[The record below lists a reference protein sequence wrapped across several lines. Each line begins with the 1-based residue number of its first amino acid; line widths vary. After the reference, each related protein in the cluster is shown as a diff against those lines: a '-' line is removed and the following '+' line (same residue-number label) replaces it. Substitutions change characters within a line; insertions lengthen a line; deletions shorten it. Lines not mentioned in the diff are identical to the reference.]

1 MAHKHDGLVLTM
13 TILGSLFAIAA
24 IAIFEAFV
32 PATSLVLT
40 QGEYEIL
47 AGLFYALALII
58 YVWETGMGTGRAYR

>member
-1 MAHKHDGLVLTM
+1 MAEYRKKKHEGIVLAL
-13 TILGSLFAIAA
+13 TILGSLFAVAA

-32 PATSLVLT
+32 PSTSLVLT

-58 YVWETGMGTGRAYR
+58 YFWGGDGR

>member
-1 MAHKHDGLVLTM
+1 MAYRKHKHEGLVLAL
-13 TILGSLFAIAA
+13 TILGSLFAVAA

-47 AGLFYALALII
+47 AGLFYVLALII
-58 YVWETGMGTGRAYR
+58 YFWGGEETARA